1 MGVSLLFSLFYFY
14 NGYFIIILRT
24 DILGYKLVMTA
35 RMLQLPTGKQD
46 FKKIVKD
53 NYYFVDKTKY
63 IKSVFQDDSSQVL
76 LITRPRRFGKTL
88 TMSMFETFLSLNY
101 ESPNDLS
108 EHIEL
113 FKDKE
118 IYKDKEFCDKFMGQF
133 PVIAI
138 SLKDVQGLDFEDA
151 YKALAK
157 EIFRLSSKYR
167 FLQNSTKLD
176 EGDKLLLSN
185 LLDFNLLRDINNLDI
200 LKSSLQ
206 DLITLLYKHYDK
218 QVILLIDEYDV
229 PIAKASQFGYYK
241 EMVDLISALYSKAL
255 KDTDKYV
262 HKAVVTGCLR
272 VAKESIFTGVN
283 NFRVNT
289 VFNSEDLIPTI
300 IGFTEKETNDMLD
313 YYNLSEF
320 KALVKENYDGYNFNN
335 HEVYCSWDVVSF
347 CQSALEKKESNVTAD
362 CYWYHTG
369 STDVIKEFLGFISE
383 EDADSMQTLVDGGSV
398 QKKIHVNMNHEDLK
412 DHDSDDFW
420 SLLAYTGYLTPA
432 KGAIFDIDHKP
443 IDLVIP
449 NNSILIA
456 FRKNILEYFTKDK
469 TQLAKANDIIKAI
482 FKGNA
487 DGLKLALDSLLKGFI
502 SVRDFSSNEPKES
515 YYQGFLNGVF
525 SSQKDYLENYASN
538 KELGEGY
545 ADITFTS
552 TDEKTAVI
560 IEIKQTDNK
569 FQKFKVA
576 KLALE
581 QIEHKDYYQ
590 DYLDYDAVKN
600 IFCYGICFSKK
611 SCAVEFKHINK

>member
-1 MGVSLLFSLFYFY
+1 
-14 NGYFIIILRT
+14 
-24 DILGYKLVMTA
+24 MTSHI
-35 RMLQLPTGKQD
+35 LQLPTGKQD
-46 FKKIVKD
+46 FKTIVKQ

-88 TMSMFETFLSLNY
+88 TMNMFESFLSLNY
-101 ESPNDLS
+101 DDPNDLS

-118 IYKDKEFCDKFMGQF
+118 IYKEKEFCEKFMGKY
-133 PVIAI
+133 PVISITFKDVKALNFKDAYEDLGELI
-138 SLKDVQGLDFEDA
+138 CDLSDKFLFLKDSPKLTENDKKAFAKLNDLDYLQNKRHLNAVKNSLKKF
-151 YKALAK
+151 
-157 EIFRLSSKYR
+157 ISF
-167 FLQNSTKLD
+167 
-176 EGDKLLLSN
+176 
-185 LLDFNLLRDINNLDI
+185 
-200 LKSSLQ
+200 
-206 DLITLLYKHYDK
+206 LYKHFGQK
-218 QVILLIDEYDV
+218 VILLIDEYDV
-229 PIAKASQFGYYK
+229 PLAKASQFNYYK

-262 HKAVVTGCLR
+262 QKAVVTGCLR

-283 NFRVNT
+283 NFKVNT
-289 VFNSEDLIPTI
+289 IFSSRSALSTI
-300 IGFTEKETNDMLD
+300 IGFTKEDTEAMLD
-313 YYNLSEF
+313 YYNLSEY
-320 KALVKENYDGYNFNN
+320 KSLVKTNYDGYNFNN
-335 HEVYCSWDVVSF
+335 HEMYCSWDVVSF
-347 CQSALEKKESNVTAD
+347 CDDATQNDDGNITAN

-369 STDVIKEFLGFISE
+369 STDVIRDFLGFISSD
-383 EDADSMQTLVDGGSV
+383 DADSMQTLVDGGSI
-398 QKKIHVNMNHEDLK
+398 KKNIHVNMNHEDLK

-432 KGAIFDIDHKP
+432 KGAIFDIDNEP

-449 NNSILIA
+449 NNSILKA
-456 FRKNILEYFTKDK
+456 FRKNILEYFSKDK
-469 TQLAKANDIIKAI
+469 AQLAKANDIIKAI
-482 FKGNA
+482 FDGKA
-487 DGLKLALDSLLKGFI
+487 DDLKLALDSLLKGFI
-502 SVRDFSSNEPKES
+502 SVRDFSSNDPKES

-538 KELGEGY
+538 KELGDGY

-600 IFCYGICFSKK
+600 IYCFGICFSKK
-611 SCAVEFKHINK
+611 SCAVEFKNIKKN

>member
-1 MGVSLLFSLFYFY
+1 
-14 NGYFIIILRT
+14 
-24 DILGYKLVMTA
+24 MTEQI
-35 RMLQLPTGKQD
+35 LQLPTGKQD
-46 FKKIVKD
+46 FKSIVKQ
-53 NYYFVDKTKY
+53 NYYFVDKTRY

-88 TMSMFETFLSLNY
+88 TMNMFESFLSLNY
-101 ESPNDLS
+101 DDPNDLS

-118 IYKDKEFCDKFMGQF
+118 IYKDKEFCEKFMGKY
-133 PVIAI
+133 PVISITFKDVKALNFKDAYEDLGELI
-138 SLKDVQGLDFEDA
+138 CDLSDKFLFLKDSPKLTENDKKAFAKLNDLDYLQNKRHLNAVKNSLKKF
-151 YKALAK
+151 
-157 EIFRLSSKYR
+157 ISF
-167 FLQNSTKLD
+167 
-176 EGDKLLLSN
+176 
-185 LLDFNLLRDINNLDI
+185 
-200 LKSSLQ
+200 
-206 DLITLLYKHYDK
+206 LYKHFGQK
-218 QVILLIDEYDV
+218 VILLIDEYDV
-229 PIAKASQFGYYK
+229 PLAKASQFNYYK

-262 HKAVVTGCLR
+262 QKAVVTGCLR

-283 NFRVNT
+283 NFKVNT
-289 VFNSEDLIPTI
+289 IFSSRSALSTI
-300 IGFTEKETNDMLD
+300 IGFTKEDTEAMLD
-313 YYNLSEF
+313 YYNLSEY
-320 KALVKENYDGYNFNN
+320 KSLVKTNYDGYNFNN
-335 HEVYCSWDVVSF
+335 HEMYCSWDVVSF
-347 CQSALEKKESNVTAD
+347 CDDAIQNDDGNITAN

-369 STDVIKEFLGFISE
+369 STDVIKDFLGFISSD
-383 EDADSMQTLVDGGSV
+383 DADSMQTLVDGGSI
-398 QKKIHVNMNHEDLK
+398 KKNIHVNMNHEDLK

-432 KGAIFDIDHKP
+432 KGAVFDIDNEP

-449 NNSILIA
+449 NISILKA
-456 FRKNILEYFTKDK
+456 FRKNILEYFSKDK
-469 TQLAKANDIIKAI
+469 AQLAKANDIIKAI
-482 FKGNA
+482 FDGKA
-487 DGLKLALDSLLKGFI
+487 DDLKLALDSLLKGFI

-538 KELGEGY
+538 KELGDVY

-590 DYLDYDAVKN
+590 NYLDYDAVKN
-600 IFCYGICFSKK
+600 IYCFGICFSKK
-611 SCAVEFKHINK
+611 SCAVEFKNIKKN

>member
-1 MGVSLLFSLFYFY
+1 
-14 NGYFIIILRT
+14 
-24 DILGYKLVMTA
+24 MTA
-35 RMLQLPTGKQD
+35 QMLQLPTGKQD

-53 NYYFVDKTKY
+53 NYYFVDKSKY

-88 TMSMFETFLSLNY
+88 TMNMFESFLSLNY

-157 EIFRLSSKYR
+157 EIFKLSSKYR

-185 LLDFNLLRDINNLDI
+185 LLDFNLLRDIKNLDI

-229 PIAKASQFGYYK
+229 PLAKASQFGYYK

-262 HKAVVTGCLR
+262 QKAVVTGCLR

-289 VFNSEDLIPTI
+289 IFNSEELIPTI
-300 IGFTEKETNDMLD
+300 IGFTEKETEAMLD
-313 YYNLSEF
+313 YYGLSEF
-320 KALVKENYDGYNFNN
+320 KTLVKENYDGYNFNN
-335 HEVYCSWDVVSF
+335 HEIYCSWDVVSF

-369 STDVIKEFLGFISE
+369 STDVIRDFLGFISE
-383 EDADSMQTLVDGGSV
+383 EDADSMQTLVDGGV
-398 QKKIHVNMNHEDLK
+398 INKKIHVNMNHEDLK

-456 FRKNILEYFTKDK
+456 FRKNILDYFTKDK
-469 TQLAKANDIIKAI
+469 SQLAKVSEIVKAI
-482 FKGNA
+482 FNGNEKSLRSA
-487 DGLKLALDSLLKGFI
+487 INDALSQYI
-502 SVRDFSSNEPKES
+502 SIRDFSSNEPKES
-515 YYQGFLNGVF
+515 YYQGFLNGFF
-525 SSQKDYLENYASN
+525 SSQKELLKGYASN
-538 KELGEGY
+538 AELGNGY
-545 ADITFTS
+545 ADITFTNK
-552 TDEKTAVI
+552 DGDIAVI
-560 IEIKQTDNK
+560 IEIKHSQEKENCKQIAIT
-569 FQKFKVA
+569 
-576 KLALE
+576 ALD
-581 QIEHKDYYQ
+581 QIDHKEYYQ
-590 DYLDYDAVKN
+590 KYMRDLDITN
-600 IFCYGICFSKK
+600 IYCFGICFYKK
-611 SCAVEFKHINK
+611 SCSVAFKDIKK

>member
-1 MGVSLLFSLFYFY
+1 
-14 NGYFIIILRT
+14 
-24 DILGYKLVMTA
+24 MTSHI
-35 RMLQLPTGKQD
+35 LQLPTGKQD
-46 FKKIVKD
+46 FKTIVKQ

-88 TMSMFETFLSLNY
+88 TMNMFESFLSLNY
-101 ESPNDLS
+101 DDPNDLS

-118 IYKDKEFCDKFMGQF
+118 IYKEKEFCEKFMGKY
-133 PVIAI
+133 PVISITFKDVKALNFKDAYEDLGELI
-138 SLKDVQGLDFEDA
+138 CDLSDKFLFLKDSPKLTFNDKKSFAKLNDLDYLQNKRHLNTVKNSLKKF
-151 YKALAK
+151 
-157 EIFRLSSKYR
+157 ISF
-167 FLQNSTKLD
+167 
-176 EGDKLLLSN
+176 
-185 LLDFNLLRDINNLDI
+185 
-200 LKSSLQ
+200 
-206 DLITLLYKHYDK
+206 LYKHFGQK
-218 QVILLIDEYDV
+218 VILLIDEYDV
-229 PIAKASQFGYYK
+229 PLAKASQFNYYK

-262 HKAVVTGCLR
+262 QKAVLTGCLR

-283 NFRVNT
+283 NFKVNT
-289 VFNSEDLIPTI
+289 IFSSRSALSTI
-300 IGFTEKETNDMLD
+300 IGFTKEDTESMLD
-313 YYNLSEF
+313 YYNLSKY
-320 KALVKENYDGYNFNN
+320 KALVQENYDGYNFNN
-335 HEVYCSWDVVSF
+335 HEMYCSWDVVSF
-347 CQSALEKKESNVTAD
+347 CDDAIQNDDGNITAN

-369 STDVIKEFLGFISE
+369 STDVIRDFLGFISSD
-383 EDADSMQTLVDGGSV
+383 DADSMQTLVDGGSI
-398 QKKIHVNMNHEDLK
+398 KKNIHVNMNHEDLK

-432 KGAIFDIDHKP
+432 KGAVFDIDNEP

-449 NNSILIA
+449 NNSILKA
-456 FRKNILEYFTKDK
+456 FRKNILEYFSKDK
-469 TQLAKANDIIKAI
+469 AQLAKANDIIKAI
-482 FKGNA
+482 FDGKA
-487 DGLKLALDSLLKGFI
+487 DDLKLALDSLLKGFI

-538 KELGEGY
+538 KELGDGY

-590 DYLDYDAVKN
+590 NYLDYDAVKN
-600 IFCYGICFSKK
+600 ILCYGICFSKK
-611 SCAVEFKHINK
+611 SCAVEFKNIKKN

>member
-1 MGVSLLFSLFYFY
+1 
-14 NGYFIIILRT
+14 
-24 DILGYKLVMTA
+24 MTEQI
-35 RMLQLPTGKQD
+35 LQLPTGKQD
-46 FKKIVKD
+46 FKSIVKQ
-53 NYYFVDKTKY
+53 NYYFVDKTRY

-88 TMSMFETFLSLNY
+88 TMNMFESFLSLNY
-101 ESPNDLS
+101 DDPNDLS

-118 IYKDKEFCDKFMGQF
+118 IYKDKEFCEKFMGKY
-133 PVIAI
+133 PVISITFKDVKALNFKDAYEDLGELI
-138 SLKDVQGLDFEDA
+138 CDLSDKFLFLKDSPKLTENDKKAFAKLNDLDYLQNKRHLNAVKNSLKKF
-151 YKALAK
+151 
-157 EIFRLSSKYR
+157 ISF
-167 FLQNSTKLD
+167 
-176 EGDKLLLSN
+176 
-185 LLDFNLLRDINNLDI
+185 
-200 LKSSLQ
+200 
-206 DLITLLYKHYDK
+206 LYKHFGQK
-218 QVILLIDEYDV
+218 VILLIDEYDV
-229 PIAKASQFGYYK
+229 PLAKASQFNYYK

-262 HKAVVTGCLR
+262 QKAVVTGCLR

-283 NFRVNT
+283 NFKVNT
-289 VFNSEDLIPTI
+289 IFSSRSALSTI
-300 IGFTEKETNDMLD
+300 IGFTKEDTEAMLD
-313 YYNLSEF
+313 YYNLSEY
-320 KALVKENYDGYNFNN
+320 KSLVKTNYDGYNFNN
-335 HEVYCSWDVVSF
+335 HEMYCSWDVVSF
-347 CQSALEKKESNVTAD
+347 CDDAIQNDDGNITAN

-369 STDVIKEFLGFISE
+369 STDVIKDFLGFISSD
-383 EDADSMQTLVDGGSV
+383 DADSMQTLVDGGSI
-398 QKKIHVNMNHEDLK
+398 KKNIHVNMNHEDLK

-432 KGAIFDIDHKP
+432 KGAVFDIDNEP

-449 NNSILIA
+449 NNSILKA
-456 FRKNILEYFTKDK
+456 FRKNILEYFSKDK
-469 TQLAKANDIIKAI
+469 AQLAKANDIIKAI
-482 FKGNA
+482 FDGKA
-487 DGLKLALDSLLKGFI
+487 DDLKLALDSLLKGFI

-538 KELGEGY
+538 KELGDGY

-590 DYLDYDAVKN
+590 NYLDYDAVKN
-600 IFCYGICFSKK
+600 IYCFGICFSKK
-611 SCAVEFKHINK
+611 SCAVEFKNIKKN